1 MHWLLTTTLLGT
13 LLQAP
18 LDPGLHNTT
27 IEVDG
32 VGTVTYGIWI
42 PRDYD
47 PATPRPLVLALHP
60 GGSRGPYYGTQFL
73 RGVVGPALQSWG
85 AIIVAPDAPA
95 RRWANETSGRP
106 AAGPTKP
113 ASAASWHCSTT

>member
-1 MHWLLTTTLLGT
+1 MPWLLTTTLLGT

-18 LDPGLHNTT
+18 LGPGLHNTT

-47 PATPRPLVLALHP
+47 P
-60 GGSRGPYYGTQFL
+60 
-73 RGVVGPALQSWG
+73 
-85 AIIVAPDAPA
+85 
-95 RRWANETSGRP
+95 
-106 AAGPTKP
+106 
-113 ASAASWHCSTT
+113 